1 MKDEAENESVRT
13 RKITVGLGL
22 FVFDPENS
30 LQADW
35 TLVDVTITPQDG
47 GYLLETEGGSLSQ
60 KISGGTIAA
69 DIFPYGLLKV
79 EIKAKASKDAKV
91 KISLEGT
98 TTSDSELNVTSE
110 VQTFVK
116 YFRFDAALV
125 EKVLKIELPELENEY
140 TVEELSLYFGLSQDT
155 EPPQLNLPETE
166 VHVVAGNEDLIKE
179 RLLKGVTA
187 EDNIDGN
194 LTKEVQV
201 DLSKIDINQPGEYV
215 VELSVSDSSG
225 NKTIKERALSLYMAF
240 ETKIINDPTF
250 DKPLDEDQWG
260 MNVVTGLSDLYTENG
275 VLVLATEKPGDWA
288 SADSPFLR
296 GLNTDL
302 LEVGNWYMFKFDV
315 KAEKARQMR
324 IRAGFELMGDPWI
337 DDFSNTIPDEF
348 LLQYKITTGWETIYH
363 IFYVNEKEDTSNVIK
378 FEVQLGTI
386 TWGGEEKDNKVY
398 IDNAQFY
405 LLGMVDT
412 DPEITPVSGLRTTFV
427 KDSEQPDWKTYIT
440 VNDLEDGVIEVT
452 EEMVDASNVDFTKV
466 GDYVVLFTVTDSA
479 ENEVSY
485 SLNVKVLAEADTTK
499 PVITLDETLP
509 VEFDQFADVAVD
521 FKDYI
526 TATDDL
532 DGEITI
538 TDEMVNKAG
547 FSLMKAGVYEVVFT
561 VKDSSL
567 NEATLTVEFT
577 VNDKESPVIK
587 GLSDKT
593 IIVGEQFNPFAGIT
607 VIDNLDG
614 EMELTLANISGL
626 EEFLEASGMAIKE
639 GVFEVVYEV
648 EDSAGNKTVKA
659 IEVTVLAVEFDEDEA
674 LDLLAMKLE
683 IDNDGAAESTG
694 EYLEDGTLKVE
705 YHGVKGWYASYS
717 KLKYVDLEISE
728 DHLYKLVL
736 EVKAESARD
745 VLLYFVGKDN
755 VAIGGFEGKRQIPI
769 TDEYVVLEYI
779 FKPTM
784 EGPYSMELHFG
795 WEDNLNNASNSNVI
809 TIKQFK
815 IVPEKEFVIEFDE
828 DAALDLIALEIEV
841 DNDGAT
847 EATAEYLEDGTLE
860 VEYHGVKL
868 WYASSAKLKY
878 VDLDLSKEHLYKLVL
893 EIKAESARD
902 VLLYFVGKDNV
913 AIEGFEGK
921 RKISITDEY
930 VVLEYLFVPE
940 MEGPYNME
948 LHFGWED
955 DLNNASDPNMISI
968 KQFKIVPA
976 KPQVE
981 FDEDLAL
988 DLLALETEIDN
999 DGAAESTGEYLADGT
1014 LKVEYHGVKGWY
1026 ASYSKLKY
1034 VDLDLSKEHLYKLVL
1049 EVKAES
1055 ARDVL
1060 LYFVGKD
1067 NVAIEGFEDK
1077 LLISL
1082 TEEYVV
1088 LEYLFVP
1095 EMEGPYNMELHFGWE
1110 GDLNN
1115 ASDPNIISVKQFKI
1129 VPAKL
1134 PEPEIEFDED
1144 LALDFIALETEVDND
1159 GAVEATAEYLEDG
1172 TIKVEY
1178 QGAQGRYAS
1187 YSKLKYVDLDLSKE
1201 HLYKLVLEVKAE
1213 SARDVLLYFVGKD
1226 NVAIEGFEDKLL
1238 IPLTEEY
1245 VVLEY
1250 LFIPEIEGPYNM
1262 ELHFG
1267 WESYLENASDPNI
1280 ISIKQFKIVP
1290 EKVDMVYIEDAVISY
1305 DLWRDEG
1312 DYKSKTADFWEEL
1325 FEHELLDSIA
1335 AVERLYDGNGS
1346 GGTYQEA
1353 PYLIKTGTA
1362 SAKGVLKFKFNDNV
1376 LIKTVVLYIEG
1387 WSDSDKLIVNGVTK
1401 DLKVTKTYGER
1412 IVVEL
1417 PAATN
1422 LVEIETD
1429 NRSFLFALEFYGP
1442 EADVREPENLAINF
1456 DYGYD
1461 DLVDAVT
1468 VEKDKRVFEPKN
1480 VKRVGYK
1487 FLGWFA
1493 DVADENPFDF
1503 DLVITEAETFI
1514 AKWEVD
1520 PYTVLDSFFA
1530 EGKGGLAEMGWE
1542 EEGLGSDYD
1551 GYPMLK
1557 FDHAGDY
1564 IKSPTFTLSGKADV
1578 SIWYKNNIIAGTSKV
1593 TVYDQADNVVFEF
1606 DDFVASGTLGYI
1618 EFEVE
1623 ATVTQLKIVYTKDKG
1638 NMAVGSVTVVLQH

>member
-930 VVLEYLFVPE
+930 VVLVYLFVPE
-940 MEGPYNME
+940 MEGPYNM
-948 LHFGWED
+948 
-955 DLNNASDPNMISI
+955 
-968 KQFKIVPA
+968 
-976 KPQVE
+976 
-981 FDEDLAL
+981 
-988 DLLALETEIDN
+988 
-999 DGAAESTGEYLADGT
+999 
-1014 LKVEYHGVKGWY
+1014 
-1026 ASYSKLKY
+1026 
-1034 VDLDLSKEHLYKLVL
+1034 
-1049 EVKAES
+1049 
-1055 ARDVL
+1055 
-1060 LYFVGKD
+1060 
-1067 NVAIEGFEDK
+1067 
-1077 LLISL
+1077 
-1082 TEEYVV
+1082 
-1088 LEYLFVP
+1088 
-1095 EMEGPYNMELHFGWE
+1095 
-1110 GDLNN
+1110 
-1115 ASDPNIISVKQFKI
+1115 
-1129 VPAKL
+1129 
-1134 PEPEIEFDED
+1134 
-1144 LALDFIALETEVDND
+1144 
-1159 GAVEATAEYLEDG
+1159 
-1172 TIKVEY
+1172 
-1178 QGAQGRYAS
+1178 
-1187 YSKLKYVDLDLSKE
+1187 
-1201 HLYKLVLEVKAE
+1201 
-1213 SARDVLLYFVGKD
+1213 
-1226 NVAIEGFEDKLL
+1226 
-1238 IPLTEEY
+1238 
-1245 VVLEY
+1245 
-1250 LFIPEIEGPYNM
+1250 
-1262 ELHFG
+1262 
-1267 WESYLENASDPNI
+1267 
-1280 ISIKQFKIVP
+1280 
-1290 EKVDMVYIEDAVISY
+1290 
-1305 DLWRDEG
+1305 
-1312 DYKSKTADFWEEL
+1312 
-1325 FEHELLDSIA
+1325 
-1335 AVERLYDGNGS
+1335 
-1346 GGTYQEA
+1346 
-1353 PYLIKTGTA
+1353 
-1362 SAKGVLKFKFNDNV
+1362 
-1376 LIKTVVLYIEG
+1376 
-1387 WSDSDKLIVNGVTK
+1387 
-1401 DLKVTKTYGER
+1401 
-1412 IVVEL
+1412 
-1417 PAATN
+1417 
-1422 LVEIETD
+1422 
-1429 NRSFLFALEFYGP
+1429 
-1442 EADVREPENLAINF
+1442 
-1456 DYGYD
+1456 
-1461 DLVDAVT
+1461 
-1468 VEKDKRVFEPKN
+1468 
-1480 VKRVGYK
+1480 
-1487 FLGWFA
+1487 
-1493 DVADENPFDF
+1493 
-1503 DLVITEAETFI
+1503 
-1514 AKWEVD
+1514 
-1520 PYTVLDSFFA
+1520 
-1530 EGKGGLAEMGWE
+1530 
-1542 EEGLGSDYD
+1542 
-1551 GYPMLK
+1551 
-1557 FDHAGDY
+1557 
-1564 IKSPTFTLSGKADV
+1564 
-1578 SIWYKNNIIAGTSKV
+1578 
-1593 TVYDQADNVVFEF
+1593 
-1606 DDFVASGTLGYI
+1606 
-1618 EFEVE
+1618 
-1623 ATVTQLKIVYTKDKG
+1623 
-1638 NMAVGSVTVVLQH
+1638 